1 MNQSVIQLTSQPIGQ
16 GRERTCYV
24 HPDDPSKLIK
34 ISGEA
39 SNTQSQRELD
49 FYRSVNNRKGFIYT
63 HLPRFYGIQKT
74 NLGSGIVVELVRDFD
89 GEISKSLRWYL
100 DNGRPISDFETHL
113 ELLKTYLLDNLVI
126 FNHDMITRNMLL
138 QKLSQ
143 DSARL
148 VVIDGIGDVVSIQW
162 LNKIPSHVR
171 SKINRRWQRFV
182 DRLYTRLNSEIHPP
196 DSA

>member
-49 FYRSVNNRKGFIYT
+49 LYSRLVNKKKIQYT
-63 HLPRFYGIQKT
+63 HLPQFYGLQKT
-74 NLGSGIVVELVRDFD
+74 NLGQGLVVDLIRDFD
-89 GEISKSLRWYL
+89 GEVSKSLRWYL
-100 DNGRPISDFETHL
+100 DNGRSISEFEPHL
-113 ELLKTYLLDNLVI
+113 ELLKNYLLDNLII
-126 FNHDMITRNMLL
+126 FNHDLVTRNLLL
-138 QKLSQ
+138 QRLSQ
-143 DSARL
+143 DAARL
-148 VVIDGIGDVVSIQW
+148 VLIDGIGDVVSIQW

-171 SKINRRWQRFV
+171 SKINRRWQRFL
-182 DRLYTRLNSEIHPP
+182 DRLYTRLNSEQNP
-196 DSA
+196 